1 MIINIRVKANS
12 KKQEIKKLSTTNY
25 LINLKQPPENN
36 KANLDLIKLLKKH
49 LKEDIKIIKGHR
61 SKNKVVKVKNANKI

>member
-12 KKQEIKKLSTTNY
+12 KKQEIKKLSKKNY

-36 KANLDLIKLLKKH
+36 KANLELIKLLKKH